1 MCSIFYSSHSWGWFF
16 SSDYDDDDDLESK
29 RTYQYQYEHPYGTE
43 FDIEVLD
50 NIKGK
55 KLVENAMNK
64 LAEKDKVSLSISC
77 WQKAYSQ
84 LFSSCK
90 HIMHDEEKKSRLAW
104 YMTDCF
110 QRETGRR
117 PLPQCPTSTL
127 IVNCL
132 KGLDDYSHKV
142 YLAFFIDPNAMC
154 HYLRLS
160 IHDIQ

>member
-29 RTYQYQYEHPYGTE
+29 RIYQYQYEHPYGTE

-77 WQKAYSQ
+77 W
-84 LFSSCK
+84 
-90 HIMHDEEKKSRLAW
+90 
-104 YMTDCF
+104 
-110 QRETGRR
+110 
-117 PLPQCPTSTL
+117 
-127 IVNCL
+127 
-132 KGLDDYSHKV
+132 
-142 YLAFFIDPNAMC
+142 
-154 HYLRLS
+154 
-160 IHDIQ
+160 